1 MSELDISEAALER
14 FLAEDDS
21 AAVVLVNLVRLRP
34 DGADAYREYGELV
47 APLLAG
53 VGAELVYA
61 GEARGTLIGDEKWD
75 LAAVVRYP
83 NRAALARFVRD
94 PSFVALTPLRHAA
107 LEAGILHAFT

>member
-14 FLAEDDS
+14 FLAEDDG
-21 AAVVLVNLVRLRP
+21 ATVVLVNLVRLHP
-34 DGADAYREYGELV
+34 DGAAVYREYAESV

-61 GEARGTLIGDEKWD
+61 GEARGTLIGDEKWN

-83 NRAALARFVRD
+83 NRMAFARLVRD
-94 PSFVALTPLRHAA
+94 PAFVALAPLRHAA
-107 LEAGILHAFT
+107 LEAGILHVFT

>member
-1 MSELDISEAALER
+1 MSELDISEAALQR
-14 FLAEDDS
+14 FLAEDDG
-21 AAVVLVNLVRLRP
+21 AATVLVNLVRLRP
-34 DGADAYREYGELV
+34 DGADAYREYGESV

-61 GEARGTLIGDEKWD
+61 GEARGILIGDEKWD

-83 NRAALARFVRD
+83 NRMALARLVRD
-94 PSFVALTPLRHAA
+94 PAFVALAPLRHAA